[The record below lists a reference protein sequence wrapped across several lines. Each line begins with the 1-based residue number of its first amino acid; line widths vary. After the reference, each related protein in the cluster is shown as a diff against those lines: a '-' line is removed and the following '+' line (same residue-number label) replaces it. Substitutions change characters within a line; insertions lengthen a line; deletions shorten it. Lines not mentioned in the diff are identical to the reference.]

1 MNNRNERNRISKGIP
16 HSIIRLFDYSIIVGA
31 FFVLGCEKESLSVFE
46 NAPITVTNVV
56 TVTREVVVTNT
67 VVRET
72 TVTNVVIER
81 REPERILSGR
91 RTAPY
96 RVSAGKLDEATLRR
110 LVSDAGARVIECEGG
125 AVALVE
131 ASDKAASALRR
142 VVNAELLSAE
152 GKVAVD
158 AGENVRVV
166 PLSTI
171 DAAAVVAAIRDLG
184 GEIVQVVTV
193 GRPVVRA
200 RLSYVA
206 IRKLAE
212 RGDVRRIERD
222 DKR

>member
-1 MNNRNERNRISKGIP
+1 MFR
-16 HSIIRLFDYSIIVGA
+16 RLDVLRGCKAVFAVLSLVS
-31 FFVLGCEKESLSVFE
+31 FLLGCGREAQAPVD

-67 VVRET
+67 VVHEM
-72 TVTNVVIER
+72 TVTNVVVEK

-110 LVSDAGARVIECEGG
+110 LIADAGARVIECEGG

-142 VVNAELLSAE
+142 VTNAEPLSTE
-152 GKVAVD
+152 GKIAVD
-158 AGENVRVV
+158 AGANVRVV

-184 GEIVQVVTV
+184 GEVVQVVTM

-212 RGDVRRIERD
+212 RGDVRCIERD

>member
-1 MNNRNERNRISKGIP
+1 MRVLNS
-16 HSIIRLFDYSIIVGA
+16 LA
-31 FFVLGCEKESLSVFE
+31 FVLCLLSVVGCGRQPSTAVE
-46 NAPITVTNVV
+46 DRAVTVTNVV

-67 VVRET
+67 VVHET
-72 TVTNVVIER
+72 TVTNVVIEK

-96 RVSAGKLDEATLRR
+96 RVSAGKLDEITLRR
-110 LVSDAGARVIECEGG
+110 FVSDAGARVIECEGG

-158 AGENVRVV
+158 VGENVRVV

-184 GEIVQVVTV
+184 GEVVQVVTV
-193 GRPVVRA
+193 GCPVVRA

>member
-1 MNNRNERNRISKGIP
+1 MFR
-16 HSIIRLFDYSIIVGA
+16 RLDVLRGCKAVFAVLSLVS
-31 FFVLGCEKESLSVFE
+31 FVLGCGREAQTPVE
-46 NAPITVTNVV
+46 NAPVTVTNVV

-67 VVRET
+67 VVHEM
-72 TVTNVVIER
+72 TVTNVVVEK

-96 RVSAGKLDEATLRR
+96 RVSDGKLDEATLRR
-110 LVSDAGARVIECEGG
+110 LIADSGARVIECEGG

-142 VVNAELLSAE
+142 VTNAEPLSTE
-152 GKVAVD
+152 GKIAVD
-158 AGENVRVV
+158 AGANVRVV

-184 GEIVQVVTV
+184 GEVVQVVTV